1 MRPLSLH
8 RVDSSRCKKSNDKNL
23 HVCYLTQMIKNVLI
37 IDDCLEIQIL
47 LKFLLESKG
56 YHVECS
62 SNGEE
67 ALKRL
72 GEPKDLPDLIL
83 LDLQMPVMDGL
94 SFLNI
99 RKNNAMLQNIP
110 VVLMSGED
118 DAQITGQTKNVN
130 DVLQKPFSIKSVVKA
145 VEQNFKLH

>member
-1 MRPLSLH
+1 M
-8 RVDSSRCKKSNDKNL
+8 
-23 HVCYLTQMIKNVLI
+23 MKNVLI
-37 IDDCLEIQIL
+37 IDDSIEIQTL

-56 YHVECS
+56 YHVDCS

-72 GEPKDLPDLIL
+72 GLNMALPDLIF

-99 RKNNAMLQNIP
+99 RKKNPLLKNIP

-118 DAQITGQTKNVN
+118 DIQKTGKTENVK
-130 DVLQKPFSIKSVVKA
+130 DILQKPFNMHAVVQA
-145 VEQNFKLH
+145 AENNCRLH

>member
-1 MRPLSLH
+1 M
-8 RVDSSRCKKSNDKNL
+8 
-23 HVCYLTQMIKNVLI
+23 KNVLI
-37 IDDCLEIQIL
+37 IDDSIEMQIL

-62 SNGEE
+62 SNSEE

-72 GEPKDLPDLIL
+72 GLDKALPDLIL

-99 RKNNAMLQNIP
+99 RKNNPLLKNIP

-118 DAQITGQTKNVN
+118 DEQLAGPSKNVT
-130 DVLQKPFSIKSVVKA
+130 DVLQKPFSIKSLVQVV
-145 VEQNFKLH
+145 EHNFRLH